1 MFPLGGAGPL
11 WVLGVGA
18 KSDADSILPPVGRW
32 VSMAAIRR
40 NDDVVDAPRPGVRLF
55 DRYLAGDTALD
66 DLLTEMGC
74 VLYVH
79 DVDAALTIVDA
90 IGATEMV
97 VGYASEELRGRSMVS
112 LIADD
117 DALEDPTRRT
127 ATDDFEG
134 DVRVRRGDGTFEWVM
149 ASTRLR
155 STPDGDR
162 VFGLAQTLRVLK
174 VRHAAQIREV
184 ETDALTGLLGRDAF
198 MRRLTR
204 AMVSNPE
211 RVVLAIIDLNSFVQV
226 VDAHGLQVGDE
237 LLHQIGSRLAT
248 HATDEL
254 HLARLGADEFG
265 VCLTSWRSDGEVL
278 ALIEELLADVHQPVT
293 VGPHVFEMRA
303 SVGLTRATDGVTTTE
318 LLRQADVAMT
328 EARHSE
334 SGCLMHTA
342 TTAKVSQ
349 EELGIIHRLSQRL
362 EDELVM
368 WFQPIVNLDTG
379 ETIALEALARWNHP
393 ERGVLPPGAFLDAV
407 AIGGLSSRLDKWA
420 LAATARVSAART
432 NSGEPIRLSVNVTAE
447 GLRSPELMP
456 SIRQLRTMGALA
468 PDQLTIELSERDI
481 DEDLKQLAPVL
492 NELRRLGVGLSLDD
506 YGTGFSSLIRLRD
519 LPFTEVK
526 MDRSFVSRITRDHTD
541 WSIVRS
547 TVEMSKLLDLEIV
560 AEGIEDIETAEAL
573 ADMACGRGQGYLF
586 AKPAPFDQ
594 LVEEGYVQLPM
605 WADEAVS

>member
-1 MFPLGGAGPL
+1 MPPKRAVQRGNTSGLIGL
-11 WVLGVGA
+11 WNSRSEAEELPA
-18 KSDADSILPPVGRW
+18 KTGLELSS
-32 VSMAAIRR
+32 
-40 NDDVVDAPRPGVRLF
+40 
-55 DRYLAGDTALD
+55 T
-66 DLLTEMGC
+66 
-74 VLYVH
+74 H
-79 DVDAALTIVDA
+79 DVL
-90 IGATEMV
+90 
-97 VGYASEELRGRSMVS
+97 
-112 LIADD
+112 
-117 DALEDPTRRT
+117 
-127 ATDDFEG
+127 
-134 DVRVRRGDGTFEWVM
+134 
-149 ASTRLR
+149 
-155 STPDGDR
+155 
-162 VFGLAQTLRVLK
+162 
-174 VRHAAQIREV
+174 
-184 ETDALTGLLGRDAF
+184 
-198 MRRLTR
+198 
-204 AMVSNPE
+204 
-211 RVVLAIIDLNSFVQV
+211 
-226 VDAHGLQVGDE
+226 
-237 LLHQIGSRLAT
+237 
-248 HATDEL
+248 
-254 HLARLGADEFG
+254 
-265 VCLTSWRSDGEVL
+265 
-278 ALIEELLADVHQPVT
+278 QPVT

-303 SVGLTRATDGVTTTE
+303 SVGLTRATEGVTTTE